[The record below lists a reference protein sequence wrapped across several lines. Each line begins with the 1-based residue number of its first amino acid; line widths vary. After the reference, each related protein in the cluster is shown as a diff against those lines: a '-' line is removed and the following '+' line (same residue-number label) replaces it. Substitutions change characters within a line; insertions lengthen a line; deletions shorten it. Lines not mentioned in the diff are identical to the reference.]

1 VWVSGNRT
9 MMKLKER
16 KPAEA
21 HADRRLT
28 MSKQPPPP
36 PEWFKQGRDLNLV
49 GHKETWMGPRLRR
62 AVNRVRFWRHFRRYR

>member
-1 VWVSGNRT
+1 
-9 MMKLKER
+9 
-16 KPAEA
+16 
-21 HADRRLT
+21 